1 LLCGSPLRRCVWLAL
16 FFRASFVLTG
26 PAVTRLIDQD
36 RLPHL
41 LFYGPP
47 GTGKTTT
54 ILACARKIYGDNYR
68 KMILELNAS
77 DDRGIKTVRDVIKDF
92 ASSRQ
97 MFASG
102 PKLIIL
108 DESDAMSND
117 AQAAL
122 RRVVEKFTA
131 NTRFCFICNYVSK
144 IIPALQSRCTKFR
157 FAPLK
162 PEQILPRLNFI
173 CKAEEIPVT
182 PEGVNAIVEL
192 GSGDMRKCL
201 NILQA
206 THMSF
211 GRVDG
216 DLVYQTTGQPLP
228 RDIETILHL
237 LLNADTPTAYE
248 QIVALKTTKG
258 LALEDILRQIHKTVL
273 RLALSKNESV
283 LIDLLDH
290 MATIEA
296 NLATGTSERMQL
308 GGLVGA
314 FQLARNQIAAA
325 PAK

>member
-1 LLCGSPLRRCVWLAL
+1 MIFRAL
-16 FFRASFVLTG
+16 FFFFPLTFIQ
-26 PAVTRLIDQD
+26 VTRLIDQD

-54 ILACARKIYGDNYR
+54 ILACARKIYGDNYK

-77 DDRGIKTVRDVIKDF
+77 DDRGIKTVRDTIKDF

-108 DESDAMSND
+108 DESDAMSQD

-162 PEQILPRLNFI
+162 PEQIVPRINFI
-173 CKAEEIPVT
+173 CEAEKIAVT
-182 PEGVNAIVEL
+182 PEGVNAIVSL
-192 GSGDMRKCL
+192 SQGDMRKVK
-201 NILQA
+201 
-206 THMSF
+206 
-211 GRVDG
+211 R
-216 DLVYQTTGQPLP
+216 
-228 RDIETILHL
+228 E
-237 LLNADTPTAYE
+237 
-248 QIVALKTTKG
+248 K
-258 LALEDILRQIHKTVL
+258 
-273 RLALSKNESV
+273 
-283 LIDLLDH
+283 
-290 MATIEA
+290 
-296 NLATGTSERMQL
+296 QL
-308 GGLVGA
+308 FVV
-314 FQLARNQIAAA
+314 
-325 PAK
+325 